1 MRKPVAFAFA
11 GLIAACALSTVVQ
24 AALATDT
31 SPTIQQ
37 FIEIRT
43 PRGAEM
49 LADGSLLIRDW
60 PDGVYQLYRV
70 IPRSSADGTPSYR
83 PGEATFVK
91 LTDFPD
97 GVSGFSVSPDGRH
110 VVFENSRGG
119 NENMQLTLLDPMAAP
134 GSGATPVVSD
144 PKVRAEMAQWLPD
157 GSGFIYRANQDT
169 PSDFH
174 LYRYDIAS
182 AKATQI
188 LAREGWWT
196 AADVS
201 TDGRRVLVQ
210 HYVSQ
215 SDARAYELNLDTGKL
230 TDLTIK
236 PADGTAACRIV
247 GYMPGERAVL
257 LTSDVNEGVSR
268 LYVRD
273 LKSGK
278 VREPIPALSDVEL
291 DAAHINDTRDLLVA
305 VANED
310 GYGAMHVYALPKFEP
325 VPVPEADRGV
335 VFAGQF
341 HGPRLVW
348 GISNARTP
356 GAAYAS
362 TWTKTKNKWSGP
374 QTVQVTYTDDR
385 GIALGGMP
393 LPELVKYPSFD
404 GRQIPAFL
412 YLPAGYQKGTAIPFV
427 INYHGGPESQHRPY
441 FDPTMSYLLSRG
453 FGVMKPNV
461 RGSTGYGRAYHMLD
475 NYQKRWDSVRDGVD
489 AAEWLV
495 KQGYAEPGRIATYG
509 GSYGGFMSVACVVE
523 DEERV
528 DRGERPQ
535 RMFGA
540 GVDIVG
546 IVNMRTFLEGT
557 KGYRR
562 KLREVEYGPLA
573 DTTFLASVSSIHRV
587 NEIQIPMFIAHG
599 FNDPRVPVGEA
610 MQLALALKQA
620 GREPRLFIAP
630 DEGHGFA
637 KLDNRIYFYE
647 RCAAFLEET
656 IGGQAPD
663 THTSMSAPGEP

>member
-1 MRKPVAFAFA
+1 MRKPIAIALA
-11 GLIAACALSTVVQ
+11 ALIAACVLPAGHDATL
-24 AALATDT
+24 AAAA

-37 FIEIRT
+37 FLEIRT

-60 PDGVYQLYRV
+60 PDGVYQIYRV
-70 IPRSSADGTPSYR
+70 IPKTSADGTRSYR

-97 GVSGFSVSPDGRH
+97 GVSRFSVSPDGKRA
-110 VVFENSRGG
+110 VFENSRGG
-119 NENMQLTLLDPMAAP
+119 NENKQLTLLDPMAEP
-134 GSGATPVVSD
+134 GTGMTPVVSD

-157 GSGFIYRANQDT
+157 GSGFIYRANQDS

-174 LYRYDIAS
+174 LYRYDIATG
-182 AKATQI
+182 KATPI
-188 LAREGWWT
+188 LEREGWWT

-201 TDGRRVLVQ
+201 TDGRRALVL
-210 HYVSQ
+210 HYLSVS
-215 SDARAYELNLDTGKL
+215 DTRAYELNLDTGKL

-236 PADGTAACRIV
+236 PANGTAACSIA

-257 LTSDVNEGVSR
+257 MTSDIKEGVSR

-273 LKSGK
+273 LKTGK
-278 VREPIPALSDVEL
+278 VREPIPALSGAEL
-291 DAAHINDTRDLLVA
+291 DAAHVNDTRDLLVA

-310 GYGAMHVYALPKFEP
+310 GYGAMHVYALPKFQP
-325 VPVPEADRGV
+325 VTIPEADRGV
-335 VFAGQF
+335 VLVSQF
-341 HGPRLVW
+341 HGSTLVW

-362 TWTKTKNKWSGP
+362 TWTKTKDKWSGP
-374 QTVQVTYTDDR
+374 RTVQITYTDDR
-385 GIALGGMP
+385 GVALGAMP
-393 LPELVKYPSFD
+393 LPELVKYQAFD
-404 GRQIPAFL
+404 GREIPAFL
-412 YLPAGYQKGTAIPFV
+412 YLPAGYQKGKAIPFV
-427 INYHGGPESQHRPY
+427 INYHGGPEGQHRPY
-441 FDPTMSYLLSRG
+441 FDSVMSYLLSRG

-461 RGSTGYGRAYHMLD
+461 RGSTGYGRAYNMLD

-523 DEERV
+523 DQERV
-528 DRGERPQ
+528 NRGDRPQ

-587 NEIQIPMFIAHG
+587 DDIRIPMFIAHG

-610 MQLALALKQA
+610 MQLALALKDR

-647 RCAAFLEET
+647 RCATFLEET
-656 IGGQAPD
+656 IGGQQSN
-663 THTSMSAPGEP
+663 TRMSMSPAEE